1 MNSSLLGISLLLLAA
16 ALLVLGADI
25 FGRERLRKRSGE
37 RVTAILAR
45 RDPSPPPPLTGDKV
59 SRHPWLTW
67 LESIGRG
74 FSGSRLEAA
83 LLAPED
89 KLLLDQCGYNTSRGR
104 AVFLAMRLVLAMAL
118 PAIVAW
124 WPHRDGLMATVS
136 IIAALGIGLLLPKFV
151 LRSWARRLT
160 RRVTAELPLLIDL
173 LRVLQ
178 SVGLSMDQSLHT
190 IAEQFRT
197 GIPVLGKELAA
208 ANEAYAHG
216 RSREQSLQ
224 RMADLFDNEELRSLT
239 RMIMQVDQYGGA
251 VQEPLRQFSDRL
263 REQRK
268 MRMKESVGK
277 LSVKMTIV
285 MMLTLLP
292 ALMLVLAGPAI
303 IALTGALTKLGGH

>member
-1 MNSSLLGISLLLLAA
+1 MNTPLLTISLLSLAA
-16 ALLVLGADI
+16 ALLVLGADLLA
-25 FGRERLRKRSGE
+25 RERSRKRSGE
-37 RVTAILAR
+37 MVTAILSR
-45 RDPSPPPPLTGDKV
+45 RDPSPAPSADPEV
-59 SRHPWLTW
+59 ARHPWVAW
-67 LESIGRG
+67 LESVGAG
-74 FSGSRLEAA
+74 FSGSRLEAT

-89 KLLLDQCGYNTSRGR
+89 RLLLDQCGHNTRRGR
-104 AVFLAMRLVLAMAL
+104 AVFLALRLVLAMAL
-118 PAIVAW
+118 PLLVAF
-124 WPHRDGLMATVS
+124 WPHRDGLMAS
-136 IIAALGIGLLLPKFV
+136 ILIVVALGVGLLLPKFV
-151 LRSWARRLT
+151 LRAWAGRLS

-197 GIPVLGKELAA
+197 GIPVLGKELAL
-208 ANEAYAHG
+208 ANDAYAHG
-216 RSREQSLQ
+216 RSREQSLH
-224 RMADLFDNEELRSLT
+224 RIADLFDSEELRSLT
-239 RMIMQVDQYGGA
+239 RMIAQVDQYGGA

-268 MRMKESVGK
+268 MRMKEAVGK

-303 IALTGALTKLGGH
+303 IALTSALTKLAGH

>member
-1 MNSSLLGISLLLLAA
+1 MNTSFLTLSLLLMAA

-25 FGRERLRKRSGE
+25 LHRERSRRRSDE
-37 RVTAILAR
+37 RVAAILAR
-45 RDPSPPPPLTGDKV
+45 RDPSPPPDAPTEDV
-59 SRHPWLTW
+59 RRPWLAW
-67 LESIGRG
+67 LESVGTG

-89 KLLLDQCGYNTSRGR
+89 RLLLDQCGYNTGRGR
-104 AVFLAMRLVLAMAL
+104 AVFLALRLVLALAL
-118 PAIVAW
+118 PLVVML
-124 WPHRDGLMATVS
+124 WPHRDGLMATVLV
-136 IIAALGIGLLLPKFV
+136 IVAFGTGLLLPKFV
-151 LRSWARRLT
+151 LRAWAKRLSQ
-160 RRVTAELPLLIDL
+160 RVTAELPLLIDL

-190 IAEQFRT
+190 IAEQFHT
-197 GIPVLGKELAA
+197 GIPVLGKELAM
-208 ANEAYAHG
+208 ANDAYAHG
-216 RSREQSLQ
+216 RSREQSLH
-224 RMADLFDNEELRSLT
+224 RMADLFDSEELRSLT
-239 RMIMQVDQYGGA
+239 RMIAQVDQYGGA

-268 MRMKESVGK
+268 MRMKDSVGK

-303 IALTGALTKLGGH
+303 IALTDSLSRMGGH